1 MLVSAT
7 SLFWISNNS
16 MLATPRQARS
26 WKLLSGIFLYLS
38 VDELMSIHEI
48 FIEPVRGALNVSG
61 VFYYA
66 WIIPAIALV
75 SLFFLRFFRFWLSL
89 LTPVRLLFGLAAA
102 LFLGGSIGMEMVGG
116 YYVSIAQPDWIY
128 RLIHHGEEF
137 LEMAGISV
145 FLSALVQLVCIKTG
159 QSSIQPAI
167 AFGIKGAD

>member
-1 MLVSAT
+1 M
-7 SLFWISNNS
+7 
-16 MLATPRQARS
+16 
-26 WKLLSGIFLYLS
+26 
-38 VDELMSIHEI
+38 DELMSIHEI

-66 WIIPAIALV
+66 WIIPANRFGLALFSAV
-75 SLFFLRFFRFWLSL
+75 FRFWLSL

-145 FLSALVQLVCIKTG
+145 FCLPWSSWSASKPGNLQFSQLSPLGLKALIDG
-159 QSSIQPAI
+159 NIEGSSLAP
-167 AFGIKGAD
+167 